1 MEVVVQ
7 VVQTELQLLV
17 HQTEVYMVVVEVI
30 QALHLQIEVTVVV
43 ALSALFGLDQPVHF
57 HQLALAI
64 LN

>member
-1 MEVVVQ
+1 VEVVVQ

-43 ALSALFGLDQPVHF
+43 AQYA
-57 HQLALAI
+57 
-64 LN
+64 